1 VRSYNDDKKGFW
13 GMAVLIATFV
23 FFASSLTTSNEKHGG
38 FAVHAKP
45 GSGLQSNASAINDVQ
60 LFFYQKSVHT
70 FIVKTQFNAIN
81 DNYKLIADNRLI
93 DQRIVTL
100 LKSAFLIKPGLPQ
113 PFHFL
118 YHYPDPD
125 VPPVLS

>member
-1 VRSYNDDKKGFW
+1 
-13 GMAVLIATFV
+13 MAVLIAMFML
-23 FFASSLTTSNEKHGG
+23 FACSFTTSNEKHGG

-45 GSGLQSNASAINDVQ
+45 VSGLQPNAPAINDVQ

-70 FIVKTQFNAIN
+70 FVVKTQFNATN
-81 DNYKLIADNRLI
+81 DSYKLIADNRLI
-93 DQRIVTL
+93 DHRIVTR
-100 LKSAFLIKPGLPQ
+100 LKSAFLIKPGLPR

-125 VPPVLS
+125 APPVLS

>member
-1 VRSYNDDKKGFW
+1 VRSNSDDKKGFW
-13 GMAVLIATFV
+13 GMAVLIAMFV
-23 FFASSLTTSNEKHGG
+23 FFACSFTSSNEKHGG
-38 FAVHAKP
+38 FAAHAKP
-45 GSGLQSNASAINDVQ
+45 GSGLQPNAQAINDVQ
-60 LFFYQKSVHT
+60 LFFYQKSVQT
-70 FIVKTQFNAIN
+70 FVLKTQINATN

-100 LKSAFLIKPGLPQ
+100 LKSAFLIKPGLPR

>member
-1 VRSYNDDKKGFW
+1 
-13 GMAVLIATFV
+13 MAVLIATFV
-23 FFASSLTTSNEKHGG
+23 FFACSLTTSNEKHGG
-38 FAVHAKP
+38 FVVHTKP
-45 GSGLQSNASAINDVQ
+45 CSGLQPNAPAINDVQ
-60 LFFYQKSVHT
+60 LFLYQKSVHT
-70 FIVKTQFNAIN
+70 FIVKTQFNASN
-81 DNYKLIADNRLI
+81 DNYKLIADNRMI

-100 LKSAFLIKPGLPQ
+100 LKSAFLIKPGLPR